1 MSRSNEPAC
10 TINNQFKML
19 LPDLEQTYLESL
31 RSQYLA
37 LQSILEVQHSFEIN
51 LTSNEVTLCLLER
64 LNTYYEMQYAIKNL
78 LRKRYIAA
86 GADYF
91 VESVVFFLKL
101 VLERPDIGLE
111 VHSERQI
118 KKKRGSIRPD
128 ISVWKND
135 ELIAIVE
142 CKTQLG
148 WNRGNWEEQFAVRR
162 TRLIADFAKAK
173 AYLLVMTDLN
183 WGGFN
188 EERHQALLGKEYF
201 CLLKGAWP
209 GTTSFNE
216 LKKNVLWESCIEK
229 LLISIIDAAQ
239 SN

>member
-1 MSRSNEPAC
+1 
-10 TINNQFKML
+10 ML
-19 LPDLEQTYLESL
+19 LSDLEQAYLEIL
-31 RSQYLA
+31 KSQYLS
-37 LQSILEVQHSFEIN
+37 LKSILEAQHSFEIN
-51 LTSNEVTLCLLER
+51 LTSNELTLCLLKR
-64 LNTYYEMQYAIKNL
+64 LNTYYEMQYATKDL
-78 LRKRYIAA
+78 LRKRYITA

-101 VLERPDIGLE
+101 VLENPDIALE
-111 VHSERQI
+111 VHSERQL
-118 KKKRGSIRPD
+118 KNKRGSIRPD

-148 WNRGNWEEQFAVRR
+148 WNRGNWEEHFEARK
-162 TRLIADFAKAK
+162 TRLIADFPKAK

-201 CLLKGAWP
+201 CLMKGVWP
-209 GTTSFNE
+209 GTKSFNE
-216 LKKNVLWESCIEK
+216 LKENIFWENRIEK
-229 LLISIIDAAQ
+229 LLVSIMDLVQ
-239 SN
+239 KN

>member
-1 MSRSNEPAC
+1 
-10 TINNQFKML
+10 ML
-19 LPDLEQTYLESL
+19 PSDLEQAYLESL
-31 RSQYLA
+31 RSQYLS
-37 LQSILEVQHSFEIN
+37 LQSILAVQLSFEID
-51 LTSNEVTLCLLER
+51 LASNELTLCLLGR
-64 LNTYYEMQYAIKNL
+64 LNTYYEMQYAIKDL

-101 VLERPDIGLE
+101 VLEHPDISLE
-111 VHSERQI
+111 VHSERQV
-118 KKKRGSIRPD
+118 KNKRGSIRPD

-148 WNRGNWEEQFAVRR
+148 WNRGNWEEHFEARK
-162 TRLIADFAKAK
+162 TRLIADFPKAK

-188 EERHQALLGKEYF
+188 EKRHQALLGKEYF

-209 GTTSFNE
+209 GSTTFNE
-216 LKKNVLWESCIEK
+216 LKKNIFWENCIEK
-229 LLISIIDAAQ
+229 LLVSIIEIAQ
-239 SN
+239 NN